1 MDVDTA
7 ATALSA
13 LGHVPRLEVF
23 RLLVRAGHG
32 GMPAG
37 EIARE
42 TGVVQNTLSS
52 YLASLKA
59 AGLVTS
65 RREGRSIIYT
75 AAYQNMSDLIGFLTD
90 ECCGADPNAACPVV
104 QRMSGNP

>member
-23 RLLVRAGHG
+23 RLLIRAGHG

-37 EIARE
+37 EIARQ

-52 YLASLKA
+52 YLATLKA
-59 AGLVTS
+59 AGLVAS
-65 RREGRSIIYT
+65 RRDGRSIIYT
-75 AAYQNMSDLIGFLTD
+75 AAYQEMSDLIGFLTD
-90 ECCGADPNAACPVV
+90 ECCGDDPNANCPVI
-104 QRMSGNP
+104 QRVGGRS